1 MVLWARRPTLR
12 RVEGSQGRHNHTA
25 ARCTMKLKLFFQ
37 SLFRRLIFFLAIL
50 GPGLITASADN
61 DASGIATY
69 SLVGSHYGY
78 SMLWVIVMVTIGEVV
93 VAEMGARMGAVTNK
107 GTADLIRENFGVRIT
122 ILSMACLLIAN
133 LGTTIGQFAGIAS
146 GAELFGI
153 SRYISIPLAALIL
166 IAVVILGSYFYVE
179 KFLLALSL
187 FSLCYIASAIMGK
200 PDWGLVV
207 KDALV
212 PAIDTSPM
220 FLLVV
225 LATVGTTI
233 TPWGICYIQ
242 SSVADKGVALKDYK
256 YTRLDVVFGS
266 AWGNVVSA
274 FIIIATAATLFANGI
289 RVESAEQAALALE
302 PLVGAGARTLFAAGL
317 LGASVLAG
325 SVLPLATSY
334 SLCEAFGWEHGL
346 DNKYHEA
353 PIYYGI
359 FIGVIVISALVILI
373 PGLPLFPVMWL
384 SQTLNAIFL
393 PVLLILVLKLVNKPR
408 LMGHM
413 VNTKMQNFL
422 GILLTV
428 LISAISLMLLVS
440 SL

>member
-1 MVLWARRPTLR
+1 
-12 RVEGSQGRHNHTA
+12 
-25 ARCTMKLKLFFQ
+25 MKIKQFFR
-37 SLFRRLIFFLAIL
+37 SLFRRVMFFLVIL

-69 SLVGSHYGY
+69 SLVGSQYGY
-78 SMLWVIVMVTIGEVV
+78 SMLWIIVVVTFGEVV
-93 VAEMGARMGAVTNK
+93 VAEMAARMGTVTGK
-107 GTADLIRENFGVRIT
+107 GTSDLIRENFGVRVAFF
-122 ILSMACLLIAN
+122 SMICLLIAN
-133 LGTTIGQFAGIAS
+133 LGTTVGQFAGIAA

-153 SRYISIPLAALIL
+153 SRYLAVPLAALLLIL
-166 IAVVILGSYFYVE
+166 VVIAGSYFIVE
-179 KFLLALSL
+179 KFLLVLSL
-187 FSLCYIASAIMGK
+187 FSLSYIASAIIGK
-200 PDWGLVV
+200 PDWGLVL

-212 PAIDTSPM
+212 PTFESSPM

-242 SSVADKGVALKDYK
+242 SSVADKGVGIKDYK
-256 YTRLDVVFGS
+256 YTRLDVVIGS

-302 PLVGAGARTLFAAGL
+302 PLMGTGAKALFSIGL

-334 SLCEAFGWEHGL
+334 SLCEAFGWERGL
-346 DNKYHEA
+346 DKKFKEA
-353 PIYYGI
+353 PVYYAI
-359 FIGVIVISALVILI
+359 FISVIIISALIILT
-373 PGLPLFPVMWL
+373 PGLPLFSVMWL

-393 PVLLILVLKLVNKPR
+393 PVLLVLVLKLINNPR
-408 LMGHM
+408 LMGTM
-413 VNTKMQNFL
+413 VNSRFQNIA
-422 GILLTV
+422 GVILTIAIGLITV
-428 LISAISLMLLVS
+428 LLMFFS
-440 SL
+440 FRT

>member
-1 MVLWARRPTLR
+1 M
-12 RVEGSQGRHNHTA
+12 
-25 ARCTMKLKLFFQ
+25 
-37 SLFRRLIFFLAIL
+37 FFLAIL

-69 SLVGSHYGY
+69 SLVGSNYGY
-78 SMLWVIVMVTIGEVV
+78 RMLWIIVVVTFGEVV
-93 VAEMGARMGAVTNK
+93 VAEMAARMGSVTGK
-107 GTADLIRENFGVRIT
+107 GTSDLIRENFGVRLT
-122 ILSMACLLIAN
+122 LFSMICLLIAN
-133 LGTTIGQFAGIAS
+133 LGTTVGQFAGIAA

-153 SRYISIPLAALIL
+153 SRYIAVPLTAILLIL
-166 IAVVILGSYFYVE
+166 IVIAGSYFTVE
-179 KFLLALSL
+179 KFLLVLSL
-187 FSLCYIASAIMGK
+187 FSLSYIASAIMGK
-200 PDWGLVV
+200 PDWGEVI

-212 PAIDTSPM
+212 PTFESSPM

-242 SSVADKGVALKDYK
+242 SSVADKGVGVKDYK
-256 YTRLDVVFGS
+256 YTRLDVVIGS

-289 RVESAEQAALALE
+289 RVESAEEAAIALQ
-302 PLVGAGARTLFAAGL
+302 PFAGAGARALFGGGL

-334 SLCEAFGWEHGL
+334 SLCEAFGWERGL
-346 DNKYHEA
+346 DKKYREA
-353 PIYYGI
+353 PVYYAI
-359 FIGVIVISALVILI
+359 FMAVIFVSALIILI

-393 PVLLILVLKLVNKPR
+393 PVLLVIVLKLVNNPR
-408 LMGHM
+408 LMGAM
-413 VNTKMQNFL
+413 VNTRFQNFA
-422 GILLTV
+422 GVVLT
-428 LISAISLMLLVS
+428 IAISLITLMLFFL
-440 SL
+440 SLDK

>member
-1 MVLWARRPTLR
+1 
-12 RVEGSQGRHNHTA
+12 
-25 ARCTMKLKLFFQ
+25 MKFKQFFQ
-37 SLFRRLIFFLAIL
+37 SLFRRMMFFLAIL

-78 SMLWVIVMVTIGEVV
+78 SMLWIIVVVTFGEVV
-93 VAEMGARMGAVTNK
+93 VAEMGARMGAVTGK
-107 GTADLIRENFGVRIT
+107 GTSDLIRENFGVRVT
-122 ILSMACLLIAN
+122 LFSMVCLLIAN
-133 LGTTIGQFAGIAS
+133 LGTTVGQFAGIAA

-153 SRYISIPLAALIL
+153 SRYLAVPLAALLLIL
-166 IAVVILGSYFYVE
+166 VVIAGSYFIVE
-179 KFLLALSL
+179 KFLLVLSL
-187 FSLCYIASAIMGK
+187 FSLSYIASALMGK
-200 PDWGLVV
+200 PDWGLVL

-212 PAIDTSPM
+212 PTFESSPM

-242 SSVADKGVALKDYK
+242 SSVADKGVGIKDYK
-256 YTRLDVVFGS
+256 YTRLDVVIGS

-289 RVESAEQAALALE
+289 RVESAEQAAMALE
-302 PLVGAGARTLFAAGL
+302 PLMGSGARALFSIGL

-334 SLCEAFGWEHGL
+334 SLCEAFGWERGL
-346 DNKYHEA
+346 DKKINEA
-353 PIYYGI
+353 PIYYAI
-359 FIGVIVISALVILI
+359 FISVIIISALIILI
-373 PGLPLFPVMWL
+373 PGLPLFLVMWL

-393 PVLLILVLKLVNKPR
+393 PVLLVLVLKLVNKPR
-408 LMGHM
+408 LMGKM
-413 VNTKMQNFL
+413 VNTRFQNIA
-422 GILLTV
+422 GVLLTIAIGIITV
-428 LISAISLMLLVS
+428 LLFLFTLQT
-440 SL
+440 